1 MRPALHGQTTDC
13 IITLHCITTT
23 SRKDSKTQRHMT
35 PHDTVTPHHTDQR
48 AVRHTG
54 QSPHLLTRARSR
66 TLHCTCTTHR
76 PTTHSCVEM
85 WGRRAARVPGTGAI
99 ATLLRGYGP
108 GVCQHH
114 RNLNVVFLN
123 HSKNPL
129 STIYYLL
136 TNLHLLIRTTEP
148 DRTLL
153 LLLLWGYGLWTYYA
167 HMPHML
173 TYARCSMELDG
184 LCTMIR

>member
-1 MRPALHGQTTDC
+1 MARRLTASLHC
-13 IITLHCITTT
+13 VALHCITTT
-23 SRKDSKTQRHMT
+23 SRKDSKTQRRMT
-35 PHDTVTPHHTDQR
+35 PHDTVTPHHTDRR

-66 TLHCTCTTHR
+66 TRTLHCPEHAQRTDPPRTD
-76 PTTHSCVEM
+76 CVEM
-85 WGRRAARVPGTGAI
+85 WGRRAARVPGTGTGAI

-114 RNLNVVFLN
+114 RNLNAVFLN

-129 STIYYLL
+129 STIDYLL
-136 TNLHLLIRTTEP
+136 STNLHLLIRTTEP

-153 LLLLWGYGLWTYYA
+153 LLLLWTMDYGRT
-167 HMPHML
+167 ML
-173 TYARCSMELDG
+173 ICHI
-184 LCTMIR
+184 C